1 MDSAEKKFNLSE
13 KMPYVKCFFDSW
25 PITSEVSVELAV
37 EKHIVFESDHREL
50 YDIIREVKLDR
61 SYNKPVILLSRYL
74 GKFLIAHMLLLQL
87 LAEAPKL
94 TEYQSYIDYE
104 LKAGDPA
111 RIQII
116 FERALV
122 ENCLVPDLWEKFTTY
137 LVRITLLQLVFD
149 HILFIPPA
157 VE

>member
-1 MDSAEKKFNLSE
+1 MSSAFLTAGQSQA
-13 KMPYVKCFFDSW
+13 KCRWRNILCSSQ
-25 PITSEVSVELAV
+25 ITVNYMI
-37 EKHIVFESDHREL
+37 IVFESDHREL